1 MSTEDIRWVQRFNNF
16 TKALR
21 QLQEAVELSQQ
32 RALSKLEEQGLIQGF
47 EYTYELAW
55 NVLKDYFEVQGETAI
70 HGSRDAFRLAFQR
83 GLVQDGETWME
94 MITSRILTAHT
105 YNEEMAQKIAA
116 AICQQYYPE
125 FLKLHDLLA
134 QLKET
139 NL

>member
-55 NVLKDYFEVQGETAI
+55 NVLKDYFEAQGEIAI

-116 AICQQYYPE
+116 AVCHHYYPE
-125 FLKLHDLLA
+125 FLKLHALLA
-134 QLKET
+134 NLKET
-139 NL
+139 TQ